1 MTSEALL
8 AEVLALPVQDRAKF
22 LRDVAASIEPSGSPD
37 VEEKWAAEIARRLE
51 LYREGK
57 LEAVPPE
64 QVFAN
69 IRAKL
74 REARG

>member
-1 MTSEALL
+1 MTSDALL
-8 AEVLALPVQDRAKF
+8 AEVLALPVPDRAKF
-22 LRDVAASIEPSGSPD
+22 LRDIAASIEPAGSPD
-37 VEEKWAAEIARRLE
+37 VEEKWAAEITRRLE
-51 LYREGK
+51 LYREEK

-69 IRAKL
+69 IRAQL